1 MRQDVGETRE
11 VSHLEPWCR
20 AKIHSDLQ
28 TWAAFQQGVSGA
40 VGQEATFGRENGL
53 SSRKKAA

>member
-1 MRQDVGETRE
+1 MRQDVGEALE
-11 VSHLEPWCR
+11 VSRLELWRR
-20 AKIHSDLQ
+20 AKTHSDLQ

-40 VGQEATFGRENGL
+40 VGQESTFGRDNGL